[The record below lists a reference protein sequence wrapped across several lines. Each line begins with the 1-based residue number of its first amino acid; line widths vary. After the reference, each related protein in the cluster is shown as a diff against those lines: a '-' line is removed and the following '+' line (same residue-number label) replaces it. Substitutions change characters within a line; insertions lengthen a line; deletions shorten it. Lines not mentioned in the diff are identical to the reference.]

1 MQQELDSTQR
11 KALRGVAMRL
21 KPEIF
26 VGKAGVTPSLIN
38 QMKQALDQHELVKVK
53 FSARPK
59 AKKEML
65 CNTLAV
71 DTESCL
77 CGMVGHSAS
86 FFKQNP
92 DPEKRLVQL

>member
-11 KALRGVAMRL
+11 KTLRGVAMRL
-21 KPEIF
+21 KAEIF
-26 VGKAGVTPSLIN
+26 VGKAGVTPPLIN
-38 QMKQALDQHELVKVK
+38 QMKQALSQHELVKVK

-59 AKKEML
+59 AEKEML

-86 FFKQNP
+86 FFKQNL
-92 DPEKRLVQL
+92 DPEKQVIEF